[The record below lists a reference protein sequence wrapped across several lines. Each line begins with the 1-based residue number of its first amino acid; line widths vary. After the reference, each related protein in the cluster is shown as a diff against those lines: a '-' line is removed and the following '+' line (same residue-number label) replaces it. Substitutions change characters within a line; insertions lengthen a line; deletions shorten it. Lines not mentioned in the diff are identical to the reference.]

1 MTNMRKGT
9 YAAGGVMRIVTLAL
23 LCAVTLF
30 SVFVLFFGAGFAT
43 SAQEAPAQTYTIHT
57 AQEFIEY
64 SRAYATGERNH
75 NDVLNISINEGSV
88 VTDDGFV
95 SIGTSEY
102 PFSGTINIPSA
113 GVDVFHL
120 FDCPLFD
127 YVSTDLTLT
136 GTGSGTVKIM
146 REKASDSPADGVLT
160 SGALFANHVVAG
172 SRAANWSISLLAYDG
187 EGTESPSF
195 TSLFGDIAAGADV
208 TVSFANTANIPVSN
222 TGNAGLICG
231 TLGSGASLTVSTS
244 GSGSAITVTS
254 VSGNAGS
261 LVGEMQNGATLTLA
275 SDNNTRV
282 NRVTATN
289 GYAGGV
295 VGKADNI
302 TVDYATGVTD
312 YAISGNVTG
321 KAAAGGVFGRYICT
335 AAEDFTMEDTFAIAS
350 GTAVS
355 STNYAGG
362 VFGLLENNG
371 TAFTF
376 DGNDAGETIT
386 VTLSG
391 GKYRGGVCGA
401 YTSSA
406 LTNSLEISDTA
417 TAVTASTSSTGSISN
432 YSAGL
437 IGTLLT
443 TPSYVNIH
451 DVTCSAS
458 GSPNA
463 GLVGTAGSG
472 GSFIDVTGNVT
483 VRGTF
488 DAGLVAD
495 MPQGVLRLSGDFDL
509 TGYVQFSAS
518 SGYLVKER
526 NRALV
531 YALGDSFGT
540 AGNWTFTRSTN
551 RTVDDIHAWGQV
563 LRLDGSKLRESDLLT
578 VDMTAHTVT
587 VAPAV
592 TNMTTVTDF
601 AKTALNIKL
610 NTGAGVGAL
619 QFTSGSANLSS
630 TLLSG
635 TLSLSGDIALTG
647 TGLTGLTRDDGA
659 NAAFSGTFNGNNH
672 SITFATGENYGLKED
687 GGALDASSRQG
698 FIFQHGYNGLFAKT
712 SNATVKDLTLLG
724 QVNIQQT
731 ANNVRLGGV
740 TAYATDGLLLD
751 NVTTAF
757 AFKSNATGDYTAYY
771 AGAIGVAAGS
781 GLDVTI
787 QNSDIGFT
795 YQDISTVGGSN
806 TAFVG
811 GAIGLLNAEKSATYP
826 STVEYTSNQNVTFTS
841 SDLSLTYNKTGS
853 AARASVFGAAIA
865 NVTNCIYGKDNR
877 QITFDDVDVDIDVTG
892 GRAVD
897 RKFGGILGTDWY
909 AADVTIDDVR
919 VDADI
924 AATSGA
930 ADFGGLV
937 RTATGRWDVKQITL
951 NSANFTLPSTS
962 GSTFGFVANKTSVN
976 GTGSAKS
983 ALYLDV
989 NNKGNNYDI
998 AALSITGPTFTVFD
1012 EIVADSRFNGGDIV
1026 GNGNSII
1033 SITTSDD
1040 IIHTSGSYNTY
1051 LNKTAYGRQAS
1062 AKINPNTR
1070 YYYNIDYARANTAT
1084 AKYNYLVWSVKT
1096 YAHSSLAD
1104 WFDSSS
1110 TFTGDLD
1117 MRGLSYYP
1125 VDLSGG
1131 VTFNNATLTLDN
1143 NLMEDNVKYA
1153 YTGADGRTTRSNT
1166 NQHYLMH
1173 TAAFRNDSGSNIS
1186 ITGGSGLTIRGNVPK
1201 LSDGFCGFL
1210 VAGMLGNSDT
1220 KNVRFNASNI
1230 VLDGA
1235 HIITDTGADLTTSV
1249 YAPVLINKVGKN
1261 TSVTV
1266 SAAKQSETA
1275 YTSYAG
1281 SGIYAGSSL
1290 IGDVG
1295 SATARAIYLS
1305 FEGLKFDGRS
1315 TATSI
1320 GNMDTAYGTTKSIFS
1335 RATILNSFLYSGES
1349 SGSYTYEITA
1359 DWNSSGNAIHN
1370 VTYGKEVTTS
1380 VEFAN
1385 KQKKYYGSAFYTHPT
1400 AYESTAEYDFST
1412 GFLPYVYTAYNLS
1425 EYKRELAVNVTF
1437 ESEIQGCGKYNDPFI
1452 IDDDEKL
1459 PIISRIINGQN
1470 VGESVKLYLPN
1481 DLTSFNYTKTNYT
1494 KYAYNFGT
1502 ENFTSSTGGSAI
1514 TNPNARRYLAGAYY
1528 VITKDIELPN
1538 DYVALGTVDN
1548 NNNPQYAFRGVLIG
1562 RNITVTNH
1570 SRSPLIHTSL
1580 GSVVKDIT
1588 ITVDVDY
1595 NDSNLIEI
1603 AAPLGTDTYNYI
1615 GGIQSYG
1622 AVIGQILGGDTIID
1636 NTQVEFESV
1645 SFSITAATSS
1655 NYPRLAPIGGYVGTH
1670 FGGALIFRNMSSSN
1684 VGLTAGAFDKVS
1696 DAGYLYVNPIIGRV
1710 VNGYAFHE
1718 LSSGAYNVVSTAL
1731 DNGSKNYTIPDL
1743 SKAAGKITVT
1753 DASSRYTI
1761 SVPDGQSV
1769 YILGA
1774 VVNSGAACAE
1784 TGGNITN
1791 SIKGYNTLSDLW
1803 QAYRAHTTVRGGA
1816 DYSGVG
1822 SSSGADF
1829 DKASLDSYTASA
1841 AKIPYVVRA
1850 YTADDN
1856 SCLYLR
1862 SLTRRTN
1869 NIVKLTGD
1877 CDVPAGFRG
1886 IGHLYLNSDYTR
1898 LTVQSVTGATNS
1910 TPASYTVTLHM
1921 DYRQYEKNNVTAY
1934 QSVANTAGFGLFNVL
1949 KMNGASATNCVENI
1963 ELSGSVFYD
1972 IYTINGTKS
1981 QYLCGSYNSGSNT
1994 SNVTTNQVNAD
2005 EYLSVGGLAGLI
2017 NSAKYYIQDVTFND
2031 LSVEGAKSA
2040 GGLIGYVNMPS
2051 SVKDVNY
2058 IRYTSTATNRGAVN
2072 VSAGLSAG
2080 GLIGRIYMAKT
2091 DIAGDSGSALDLIVG
2106 TIELKSQSL
2115 DGKGT
2120 RGYVDNQI
2128 IGVGGVIGSLWSL
2141 DKEGNGTLDTIRNG
2155 TAVATS
2161 SKPTY
2166 INYLNVVKGTN
2177 DAVIRVKNDTSSVTA
2192 LNMAGGF
2199 VGLCHNT
2206 ILHIKHCKLTD
2217 VDIKANLAGG
2227 LVGMLTQ
2234 KYFVHIDDIEI
2245 DGNNS
2250 HTITGRQFAGGVV
2263 GRLQAHDERYID
2275 INGVTVKQYTIESP
2289 TTGNSANCAAGGL
2302 IGAATGDNRT
2312 ITNFIDCEI
2321 RNTTVQNCTIR
2332 TKYTSNSSNT
2342 GCGTG
2347 GLIGASTVKNN
2358 YKMHFDGYN
2367 LLVSNVTLSHLEGG
2381 TTDQSTSAT
2390 NNTIGD
2396 VIGNNVDSTLKL
2408 AGVTTVNTPYCGKH
2422 AGKSGATAEAYGS
2435 NGYIVFADFDATQT
2449 NTAFAA
2455 VDDASVNT
2463 DDYVNVDEALPY
2475 VTANPSATFG
2485 GITLTSDGIGTSV
2498 ETLPIQSIV
2507 ADTASGRYAYAAAA
2521 HYQGSSGDTNFVA
2534 SATAVSKLAMFRSEV
2549 SDYIGTDFPVLVL
2562 DDTTRETSHKMINSY
2577 LRMLT
2582 NTKYDFGTDQAGVY
2596 EVQIY
2601 NMTYSDHFT
2610 ASTTGA
2616 SLKRAGGQFYMLN
2629 SQFDSGKTQFSL
2641 IDIRFFD
2648 PSVTS
2653 STAYHLYVPVFVKKV
2668 LSFSFDIAQLS
2679 GTTYL
2684 DSQYTPR
2691 FGQALIEN
2699 TGTPITLYFRYTY
2712 SRTAEEWAQSINA
2725 GEDVNRNY
2733 EKSLLFYKANTNDL
2747 LKAFPGETVL
2757 TLVDANDNN
2766 KPYYATLSTAFSG
2779 NRLNLSA
2786 FKETMTA
2793 DGQGGYTFSGSS
2805 FTPQTL
2811 QTLMTLTAA
2820 RDNANGTLVTC
2831 AAADAT
2837 VIVSGQGYRAA
2848 TDEELADSSTPKY
2861 TVSVSDVRT
2870 EDYYL
2875 SVYTESNAVNDELF
2889 HYFLITTPSTFS
2901 DALHPSKITDTG
2913 AHTMV
2918 HLVMGKIFYHSGLE
2932 ITSTS
2937 ATGSPIMTA
2946 ANNLL
2951 VIDMTAE
2958 FGLSDDLDSD
2968 IKADVQNLIAATD
2981 VFQSYIVYL
2990 NRKENLV
2997 LHKEILGNPDAA
3009 GTYAVDYV
3017 LNGVADAA
3025 TTAYTSGTIN
3035 VTQNCAEFITGDLS
3049 DFFASGNHF
3058 EIDASVTLTYSA
3070 DAIPTQFPGRADIPP
3085 ADSNGVTL
3093 SGASHIAFQQN
3104 ATTYSKT
3111 TIDVDE
3117 FPANAYYSESPPEV
3131 ATLDLNPIGDRVGD
3145 FTPLGIN
3152 ALNNNDLT
3160 VADFDLLAD
3169 LNIGPIA
3176 DRITNYTDAVVTVQV
3191 AQKQMEGGYGE
3202 MLDITQYMTV
3212 DIDGLTGMSSDED
3225 SYYRTI
3231 DRSALTENAA
3241 IIELPVIH
3249 CHVTTG
3255 ADLESLGFTYGN
3267 YKITVTV
3274 VLRENAVPITISQAS
3289 NYVIYTNAKI
3299 VPEFI
3304 S

>member
-1 MTNMRKGT
+1 MLFVRKGKRVEGR
-9 YAAGGVMRIVTLAL
+9 AMRFVALAS
-23 LCAVTLF
+23 LCAVMLL
-30 SVFVLFFGAGFAT
+30 SVLVFFTQPGLVT

-57 AQEFIEY
+57 ADEFIEY
-64 SRAYATGERNH
+64 SRAYAAGERNH

-88 VTDDGFV
+88 VTDDGFI
-95 SIGTSEY
+95 SIGTSEH

-120 FDCPLFD
+120 FDCPLFN
-127 YVSTDLTLT
+127 YVSTDMTLT
-136 GTGSGTVKIM
+136 GTGTVKIM

-160 SGALFANHVVAG
+160 SGSLFANHVVAG
-172 SRAANWSISLLAYDG
+172 SSPATWSISLLAYDG
-187 EGTESPSF
+187 EGTESTSF
-195 TSLFGDIAAGADV
+195 ASLFGDIAAGADV
-208 TVSFANTANIPVSN
+208 TVSFNNTANIPVSAS
-222 TGNAGLICG
+222 GNAGLICG
-231 TLGSGASLTVSTS
+231 TLGAGANLSVATA
-244 GSGSAITVTS
+244 GSGSALTVTS
-254 VSGNAGS
+254 DSGHAGS
-261 LVGEMQNGATLTLA
+261 LVGEMKNGSTLTLA
-275 SDNNTRV
+275 SANNTRV
-282 NRVTATN
+282 SRVTATN

-295 VGKADNI
+295 VGKAENI
-302 TVDYATGVTD
+302 TVDYANGVSD
-312 YAISGNVTG
+312 YTVSGNVTG
-321 KAAAGGVFGRYICT
+321 KSAAGGLFGRYIST
-335 AAEDFTMEDTFAIAS
+335 AAETFTLEDTFAI
-350 GTAVS
+350 TAGMNIS

-362 VFGLLENNG
+362 VFGHLGNNG
-371 TAFTF
+371 TAFVF
-376 DGNDAGETIT
+376 DGNASGESIV

-391 GKYRGGVCGA
+391 GKYRGGVCG
-401 YTSSA
+401 YYQSSA
-406 LTNSLEISDTA
+406 LTNSLEILDTA
-417 TAVTASTSSTGSISN
+417 TTVTASTSSTGTINN

-443 TPSYVNIH
+443 SPSYVKIH
-451 DVTCSAS
+451 DVTCTSS

-463 GLVGTAGSG
+463 GLVATAGSG

-483 VRGTF
+483 VSGTY

-495 MPQGVLRLSGDFDL
+495 MPQGVLRLSGLFDL
-509 TGYVQFSAS
+509 TGFVQYSTS

-526 NRALV
+526 NRSLI
-531 YALGDSFGT
+531 YALGDGFGT
-540 AGNWTFTRSTN
+540 AGNWTFKRSTN
-551 RTVDDIHAWGQV
+551 RSIDDIHGWGQV

-592 TNMTTVTDF
+592 TTISTLTDF

-635 TLSLSGDIALTG
+635 TLSLNGDIALTG

-659 NAAFSGTFNGNNH
+659 NAAFSGTFDGGNH
-672 SITFATGENYGLKED
+672 SITFATGENYGLKEN

-712 SNATVKDLTLLG
+712 SNATVQDLTLLG

-731 ANNVRLGGV
+731 ATNLRLGGV
-740 TAYATDGLLLD
+740 TAYATDRLLLD

-757 AFKSNATGDYTAYY
+757 SLKANATGDHTAYY
-771 AGAIGVAAGS
+771 AGAIGVAAGT

-795 YQDISTVGGSN
+795 YQDISSTGGSN
-806 TAFVG
+806 STFVG
-811 GAIGLLNAEKSATYP
+811 GAIALLNAEKSAAFP
-826 STVEYTSNQNVTFTS
+826 SGVEYTSTQSVAFTS

-853 AARASVFGAAIA
+853 AERASVFGSAIA
-865 NVTNCIYGKDNR
+865 GVTNCIYGKDNR

-892 GRAVD
+892 GKAVS

-909 AADVTIDDVR
+909 AADVTIDDLR

-924 AATSGA
+924 AAASGA

-937 RTATGRWDVKQITL
+937 RTATGRWDVQHITL

-976 GTGSAKS
+976 GTGNAKG

-989 NNKGNNYDI
+989 NNKGSNYDI

-1012 EIVADSRFNGGDIV
+1012 EIVADSRFNSGDIV

-1033 SITTSDD
+1033 SISTSDD
-1040 IIHTSGSYNTY
+1040 IINTSGTYNTY
-1051 LNKTAYGRQAS
+1051 LNKTAYGQQAS

-1084 AKYNYLVWSVKT
+1084 AKYNFLVWSVKT

-1104 WFDSSS
+1104 WFDSTS

-1131 VTFNNATLTLDN
+1131 VTFNNATVTLDN

-1173 TAAFRNDSGSNIS
+1173 TAIFRNDSGSNITIS
-1186 ITGGSGLTIRGNVPK
+1186 GGNGLTLRGNVPK

-1210 VAGMLGNSDT
+1210 IAGTLGNSDT
-1220 KNVRFNASNI
+1220 KNVRFNASKI
-1230 VLDGA
+1230 TMDGA
-1235 HIITDTGADLTTSV
+1235 HIITNTGADLTTTA
-1249 YAPVLINKVGKN
+1249 YAPLLINKVGKN
-1261 TSVTV
+1261 TSVTI

-1275 YTSYAG
+1275 YAGYANAG
-1281 SGIYAGSSL
+1281 TYAGSSL

-1295 SATARAIYLS
+1295 STTARAIYLT
-1305 FEGLKFDGRS
+1305 FAGLKFDGRS
-1315 TATSI
+1315 SANGIST
-1320 GNMDTAYGTTKSIFS
+1320 MDTAYGTTKSIFS

-1359 DWNSSGNAIHN
+1359 DWNNSGNAIHN

-1385 KQKKYYGSAFYTHPT
+1385 KQKKYYGSTYFTDPT
-1400 AYESTAEYDFST
+1400 TYQATAEYDFST
-1412 GFLPYVYTAYNLS
+1412 GYLPHVYTAYNLS
-1425 EYKRELAVNVTF
+1425 EYKHELAVNVTF

-1470 VGESVKLYLPN
+1470 VGSSVKIYLPN

-1502 ENFTSSTGGSAI
+1502 DNFTSSTGGSNI
-1514 TNPNARRYLAGAYY
+1514 TNANARRYLAGAYY
-1528 VITKDIELPN
+1528 VITKDIELPD
-1538 DYVALGTVDN
+1538 DYVALGTVDSN
-1548 NNNPQYAFRGVLIG
+1548 SNPQYAFRGVLIG
-1562 RNITVTNH
+1562 RNITITNH

-1588 ITVDVDY
+1588 ITVDV
-1595 NDSNLIEI
+1595 NFNNSNTIEI
-1603 AAPLGTDTYNYI
+1603 AAPLGSDTYNYI

-1622 AVIGQILGGDTIID
+1622 AVIGQILGGDNIID
-1636 NTQVEFESV
+1636 NTQVEFDNV
-1645 SFSITAATSS
+1645 TFSITAATSS
-1655 NYPRLAPIGGYVGTH
+1655 NYPRLAPVGGYVGTH
-1670 FGGALIFRNMSSSN
+1670 FGGALIFRNMTSAN
-1684 VGLTAGAFDKVS
+1684 VGLTSATFDKVA

-1718 LSSGAYNVVSTAL
+1718 LSSGAYHTVSTSL
-1731 DNGSKNYTIPDL
+1731 DNGDKNYTIPDL
-1743 SKAAGKITVT
+1743 SLASGKLTVT
-1753 DASSRYTI
+1753 DASSQYTV
-1761 SVPDGQSV
+1761 SVPDGQAM

-1784 TGGNITN
+1784 TGGNLTN

-1829 DKASLDSYTASA
+1829 DKATLDSYTASA
-1841 AKIPYVVRA
+1841 AKIPYVTRA
-1850 YTADDN
+1850 YTANDN

-1862 SLTRRTN
+1862 SLTRRN
-1869 NIVKLTGD
+1869 NTIVNITGD

-1886 IGHLYLNSDYTR
+1886 IGHLYLNNDYVR
-1898 LTVQSVTGATNS
+1898 LIVSSVSGATNS

-1949 KMNGASATNCVENI
+1949 KMNGASETNSMKNMV
-1963 ELSGSVFYD
+1963 LSGRVFYD
-1972 IYTINGTKS
+1972 IYTINGTQS
-1981 QYLCGSYNSGSNT
+1981 QYLCGTYASNSNV

-2017 NSAKYYIQDVTFND
+2017 NASKYYVKDVTFND
-2031 LSVEGAKSA
+2031 LHVEGAKSA
-2040 GGLIGYVNMPS
+2040 GGLIGYVLLETVTS
-2051 SVKDVNY
+2051 DTSY
-2058 IRYTSTATNRGAVN
+2058 ITYSAGTTNDGYVN
-2072 VSAGLSAG
+2072 VVAGLSAG
-2080 GLIGRIYMAKT
+2080 GLIGRVYKAKT
-2091 DIAGDSGSALDLIVG
+2091 EIIGDSSGGTDLIVKN
-2106 TIELKSQSL
+2106 IELKSQSL
-2115 DGKGT
+2115 AGIGT

-2128 IGVGGVIGSLWSL
+2128 IGVGGVVGSLWAK
-2141 DKEGNGTLDTIRNG
+2141 DKENGGSYDVTRGGTTCGTI
-2155 TAVATS
+2155 
-2161 SKPTY
+2161 SKPFY
-2166 INYLNVVKGTN
+2166 INYINVVKGED
-2177 DAVIRVKNDTSSVTA
+2177 DANIRVKNDTSAITSM
-2192 LNMAGGF
+2192 NFAGGY

-2206 ILHIKHCKLTD
+2206 ILHIKHCKLID
-2217 VDIKANLAGG
+2217 VDIKANAAGG

-2234 KYFVHIDDIEI
+2234 KYYFHVDDVVVEGHGEHDVI
-2245 DGNNS
+2245 
-2250 HTITGRQFAGGVV
+2250 GRQYAGGAV
-2263 GRLQAHDERYID
+2263 GRVNAHDERYID
-2275 INGVTVKQYTIESP
+2275 INGLTVSNYNIES
-2289 TTGNSANCAAGGL
+2289 TWTGNDSNCAAGGV
-2302 IGAATGDNRT
+2302 IGISTGDNNKT
-2312 ITNFIDCEI
+2312 AFIDAEI
-2321 RNTTVQNCTIR
+2321 RNTTVTGCTIK
-2332 TKYTSNSSNT
+2332 TNYTYASAASGS
-2342 GCGTG
+2342 GTG
-2347 GLIGASTVKNN
+2347 GVIGAATTKSSKMMQFSGFNILIDQTTITHKN
-2358 YKMHFDGYN
+2358 
-2367 LLVSNVTLSHLEGG
+2367 GG
-2381 TTDQSTSAT
+2381 TTDQSTASS
-2390 NNTIGD
+2390 NQRIGD
-2396 VIGNNVDSTLKL
+2396 FIGNNGTSPLKFV
-2408 AGVTTVNTPYCGKH
+2408 GVTTSNDVYCGKH
-2422 AGKSGATAEAYGS
+2422 AGHQGNNNETYGTG
-2435 NGYIVFADFDATQT
+2435 GYIVFADYDATDT
-2449 NTAFAA
+2449 NSDFAT
-2455 VDDASVNT
+2455 VDDTTVSTDNYTNVAS
-2463 DDYVNVDEALPY
+2463 ELPY
-2475 VTANPSATFG
+2475 VTANPVATFG
-2485 GITLTSDGIGTSV
+2485 GITLTGDGIGTSV

-2507 ADTASGRYAYAAAA
+2507 ADTASGRYAYAASEY
-2521 HYQGSSGDTNFVA
+2521 YQGTSGDTNFVA
-2534 SATAVSKLAMFRSEV
+2534 SETAVSKLAMFRSEV

-2616 SLKRAGGQFYMLN
+2616 SLKRTGGQFYMLN

-2648 PSVTS
+2648 PSDTS

-2668 LSFSFDIAQLS
+2668 LSFRFDIAQLS

-2684 DSQYTPR
+2684 DSLYTPR

-2699 TGTPITLYFRYTY
+2699 TGTPITLFFRYTY
-2712 SRTAEEWAQSINA
+2712 SRTAEEWAQAIDA

-2747 LKAFPGETVL
+2747 LEAFPGDTVL
-2757 TLVDANDNN
+2757 TLVDANNNN
-2766 KPYYATLSTAFSG
+2766 KPYYAKLSDAFSG
-2779 NRLNLSA
+2779 NRLELSA

-2793 DGQGGYTFSGSS
+2793 DGQGSYTFSGDS

-2811 QTLMTLTAA
+2811 QELMTLSVTQ
-2820 RDNANGTLVTC
+2820 DNANGTLVTC
-2831 AAADAT
+2831 DAADAT
-2837 VIVSGQGYRAA
+2837 VIVAGQGYRTA
-2848 TDEELADSSTPKY
+2848 TDEELANSGIGKY
-2861 TVSVSDVRT
+2861 TVSVTDVRT

-2875 SVYTESNAVNDELF
+2875 SIYTESNAINDELF
-2889 HYFLITTPSTFS
+2889 HYFLITSPSTFS

-2918 HLVMGKIFYHSGLE
+2918 HLVMGKIFYHSDLVIE
-2932 ITSTS
+2932 SNS
-2937 ATGSPIMTA
+2937 SSGSPIMTPT
-2946 ANNLL
+2946 NNLL
-2951 VIDMTAE
+2951 VIDFTAE
-2958 FGLSDDLDSD
+2958 FGLSDDMDSD

-2981 VFQSYIVYL
+2981 VYQSFVAYL

-2997 LHKEILGNPDAA
+2997 MHKEIIGNPDAA
-3009 GTYAVDYV
+3009 GSYCVDYV
-3017 LNGVADAA
+3017 LNGTPDAA

-3035 VTQNCAEFITGDLS
+3035 LTQNCAEFITGDLS
-3049 DFFASGNHF
+3049 SYFASGNHF
-3058 EIDASVTLTYSA
+3058 EIDATVTLTYSA
-3070 DAIPTQFPGRADIPP
+3070 DAIPTQFPGRAEVPP
-3085 ADSNGVTL
+3085 ADSNGVSV
-3093 SGASHIAFQQN
+3093 SGESHIAFQQS
-3104 ATTYSKT
+3104 ATSYTKN
-3111 TIDVDE
+3111 TIDADE
-3117 FPANAYYSESPPEV
+3117 QPQKWYYSETPPEV

-3152 ALNNNDLT
+3152 ALNNNDAT

-3176 DRITNYTDAVVTVQV
+3176 DRITNYTDAMVTIQV
-3191 AQKQMEGGYGE
+3191 AQKHMDGTYGE
-3202 MLDITQYMTV
+3202 PVDITQYMTV
-3212 DIDGLTGMSSDED
+3212 DFEGLSGMSSNEN
-3225 SYYRTI
+3225 SYYRVI
-3231 DRSALTENAA
+3231 ARSALTENAA
-3241 IIELPVIH
+3241 VIEMPTIH
-3249 CHVTTG
+3249 CHVLTG
-3255 ADLESLGFTYGN
+3255 SALENLGFTYGN

-3274 VLRENAVPITISQAS
+3274 VLRENAVPIAISQAS
-3289 NYVIYTNAKI
+3289 NYVVYTNAKI
-3299 VPEFI
+3299 IPEFI